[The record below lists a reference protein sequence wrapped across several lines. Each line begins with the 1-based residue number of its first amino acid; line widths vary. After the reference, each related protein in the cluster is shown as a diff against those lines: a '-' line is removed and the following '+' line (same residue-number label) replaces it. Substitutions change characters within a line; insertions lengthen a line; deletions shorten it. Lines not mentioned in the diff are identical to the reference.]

1 MPTRLLADNWTF
13 QNAGE
18 FLCAGLDGDTANEL
32 VIPDTEDA
40 FRYQEVSADGMR
52 FEALC
57 QILTN
62 LVLSDELWVDG
73 KYAETW
79 EEFTPLVQAKNAG
92 VVVPKAFTEMQ
103 GHWIKA
109 REAMGDQLCV
119 NKALLKM
126 HRKNKRQ
133 WAKDGTT
140 ADPVL
145 SQLIWGGA
153 GMLARADYFDL
164 PYAPHPMRAKM
175 VQRARFMKGPDAGVR
190 LAEFLT
196 SERLKIY
203 RQIGKAGFVGSIQL
217 PPVVV
222 EVIEASSNLSDLV
235 TTALQLRNH
244 YKNVRKWLGQLQRD
258 LNKEDI
264 KEVLAHEKRLQG
276 ISRHLDSFSAVTPP
290 GDTTVQFGISWLKV
304 GFKGGSPVNAVQN
317 LFGVRAEVNR
327 LVLAPAG
334 HNALKKLLRMLG
346 EQHTKRGRQFK
357 EEMIRRSAPSTP

>member
-1 MPTRLLADNWTF
+1 MRLLADNWTF

-18 FLCAGLDGDTANEL
+18 FLCQGLEGDTANEL
-32 VIPDTEDA
+32 VIPDQEDA
-40 FRYQEVSADGMR
+40 FHYQEVSEDVLR
-52 FEALC
+52 FDALC
-57 QILTN
+57 QTLTN

-73 KYAETW
+73 KYVETW
-79 EEFTPLVQAKNAG
+79 EKFTPLAQAKTAG
-92 VVVPKAFTEMQ
+92 VVMPKAFTEME

-119 NKALLKM
+119 NKALLKT

-140 ADPVL
+140 PDPVL

-153 GMLARADYFDL
+153 GMLARADYFNL
-164 PYAPHPMRAKM
+164 PYTPHPMRAKM

-190 LAEFLT
+190 LAEFIT
-196 SERLKIY
+196 SERLKIF

-222 EVIEASSNLSDLV
+222 EVIEASRSLADLV
-235 TTALQLRNH
+235 ATALQLRDH
-244 YKNVRKWLGQLQRD
+244 YKKVRQWLGQLQHD
-258 LNKEDI
+258 LNNEDI
-264 KEVLAHEKRLQG
+264 KQVLAHEKRLHG
-276 ISRHLDSFSAVTPP
+276 IARHLDSFSAVTPP
-290 GDTTVQFGISWLKV
+290 GDTTVQFGMSWLKLTT
-304 GFKGGSPVNAVQN
+304 KMGSPINSLKN
-317 LFGVRAEVNR
+317 RFGMRAEVNR
-327 LVLAPAG
+327 LVLAPQG

-357 EEMIRRSAPSTP
+357 EELIKRSAPSTP